1 MPAAN
6 TVDGAN
12 ASIMHT
18 VSRILNN
25 LRFVFMLFQMCIRD
39 REYTV
44 EVSNYKIEV
53 LAPCEE
59 EYEDINNYS
68 IVVKITIGEKRF
80 LFCGDAEAL
89 SEEQMVAR
97 FDVSA
102 DVLKVGHHGSVTSTS
117 EAFLEAVSPQY
128 AVIFCGKDNS
138 YGHPHQQTLD
148 QLAARDI
155 TVYRTDLNGTIVMTT
170 DGQNIDVVVQYQE
183 GERENSLDDGE
194 DRDAAAAA

>member
-1 MPAAN
+1 M
-6 TVDGAN
+6 
-12 ASIMHT
+12 
-18 VSRILNN
+18 
-25 LRFVFMLFQMCIRD
+25 
-39 REYTV
+39 
-44 EVSNYKIEV
+44 
-53 LAPCEE
+53 
-59 EYEDINNYS
+59 
-68 IVVKITIGEKRF
+68 
-80 LFCGDAEAL
+80 
-89 SEEQMVAR
+89 
-97 FDVSA
+97 
-102 DVLKVGHHGSVTSTS
+102 GHHGSVTSTS